1 MDVLEPELLFLPN
14 GITYRVNPSTDPL
27 INIKQDEIPN
37 YETSRFVRYDEDF
50 PSCSGPVL
58 KQTIECPS
66 LLLKYVIGKGGE
78 KKKQIEQETHT
89 RIIIPDKKTPNKP
102 ILVEALSS
110 VEQLS
115 SALTRIQ
122 MIIDSGRE
130 KEPFTHFVSIPISSE
145 EISRNFA
152 NFKDSILST
161 GFCQSQRIS
170 QALFQNEFK
179 LHITIA
185 TLALLSKNE
194 VDDACEILKSL
205 EMPLKDICDSQELK
219 FELSGL
225 EIMNDD
231 PTAVDVL
238 YAKVSQENSEV
249 LQIMIDFIY
258 ERFAS
263 SGYLQK
269 SFGRDSVKM
278 HVTLMNKRFGQD
290 SSMNTSNESTTQLR
304 NNRTSEQEEGS
315 LDRTFDARGILNQF
329 SDFQFGTFA
338 ADKIHLSQRYSTDCK
353 TGFYA
358 HSYILDLS

>member
-1 MDVLEPELLFLPN
+1 MDVLEPEFLHLPN

-27 INIKQDEIPN
+27 INIKQDEVPN
-37 YETSRFVRYDEDF
+37 YETTHFVRNDEDF
-50 PSCSGPVL
+50 PSCGGPSL

-66 LLLKYVIGKGGE
+66 VLLKYVIGRGGE

-110 VEQLS
+110 VEQLN

-122 MIIDSGRE
+122 MIIDTGRE
-130 KEPFTHFVSIPISSE
+130 KEPFTHFVSIPISTE
-145 EISRNFA
+145 EICRNFNA
-152 NFKDSILST
+152 FKDSILSK

-179 LHITIA
+179 LHVTIA

-194 VDDACEILKSL
+194 VDDACDILKNL
-205 EMPLKDICDSQELK
+205 EGPLKDICNCQKLQ
-219 FELSGL
+219 FQLCGL

-231 PTAVDVL
+231 PSAVDVL
-238 YAKVSQENSEV
+238 YAKVKQGDSEV
-249 LQIMIDFIY
+249 LQLMVDFIY
-258 ERFAS
+258 ERFAT

-278 HVTLMNKRFGQD
+278 HVTLMNKRFGQ
-290 SSMNTSNESTTQLR
+290 ESAMI
-304 NNRTSEQEEGS
+304 TSEGLNQLPNERGFEPENS
-315 LDRTFDARGILNQF
+315 LNKTFDATEILNDF
-329 SDFQFGTFA
+329 SHFEFGTFA

-358 HSYILDLS
+358 HSYILNLS